1 MSLLREGGGAS
12 NMKSFASFHPVVIF
26 VYYVAVII
34 LTMFMMHPFILV
46 LSLIGS
52 LFLFALMNPIRVFWR
67 DSCFYVLFFLLIAIT
82 NPIFVHKGE
91 TILFFLNDNPVTLE
105 AIIYG
110 FAIATMLVAV
120 IFWSKSYSDIITSDK
135 FIYLFG
141 KAIPKLS
148 LIISIALRFIP
159 LFKERIKKVN
169 QAQKTLG
176 LYTSKSIADR
186 VISGIRIFNSMI
198 TWALENSIQQAD
210 AMKAQ
215 GYGLKGRTNFSLFP
229 WYVRDII
236 MLTFILLI
244 FGLVMFFHAKNGY
257 QFNYYP
263 VITKIKFSIRNIY
276 QFSFILILMILPS
289 LIEIKEN
296 IQWKYLKSKM

>member
-1 MSLLREGGGAS
+1 
-12 NMKSFASFHPVVIF
+12 MKSFASFHPIVIF

-34 LTMFMMHPFILV
+34 LTMFMMHPFILG
-46 LSLIGS
+46 LSLFGS
-52 LFLFALMNPIRVFWR
+52 LVLFALMNPIRVFWR
-67 DSCFYVLFFLLIAIT
+67 DICFYALFFLLIAIT

-110 FAIATMLVAV
+110 FAVATMLVAV
-120 IFWSKSYSDIITSDK
+120 IFWSKSYNDIITSDK

-141 KAIPKLS
+141 KIVPKLS

-159 LFKERIKKVN
+159 LFKEQIKKVN
-169 QAQKTLG
+169 QTQKTLG
-176 LYTSKSIADR
+176 LYTSKSISDR
-186 VISGIRIFNSMI
+186 VLSGIRLFNSLI

-215 GYGLKGRTNFSLFP
+215 GYGLKGRTNFSLFY

-244 FGLVMFFHAKNGY
+244 FGSIMFLYVKDSNHFT
-257 QFNYYP
+257 YYP
-263 VITKIKFSIRNIY
+263 IITKIPLSIQNIC
-276 QFSFILILMILPS
+276 QFVLILILMILPS
-289 LIEIKEN
+289 LIEVKEI

>member
-1 MSLLREGGGAS
+1 
-12 NMKSFASFHPVVIF
+12 
-26 VYYVAVII
+26 
-34 LTMFMMHPFILV
+34 MFMMHPFILG
-46 LSLIGS
+46 LSLFGS
-52 LFLFALMNPIRVFWR
+52 LVLFALMNPIRVFWR
-67 DSCFYVLFFLLIAIT
+67 DICFYALFFLLIAIT

-110 FAIATMLVAV
+110 FAVATMLVAV
-120 IFWSKSYSDIITSDK
+120 IFWSKSYNDIITSDK

-141 KAIPKLS
+141 KIVPKLS

-159 LFKERIKKVN
+159 LFKEQIKKVN
-169 QAQKTLG
+169 QTQKTLG
-176 LYTSKSIADR
+176 LYTSKSISDR
-186 VISGIRIFNSMI
+186 VLSGIRLFNSLI

-215 GYGLKGRTNFSLFP
+215 GYGLKGRTNFSLFY

-244 FGLVMFFHAKNGY
+244 FGSIMFLYVKDSNHFT
-257 QFNYYP
+257 YYP
-263 VITKIKFSIRNIY
+263 IITKIPLSIQNIC
-276 QFSFILILMILPS
+276 QFVLILILMILPS
-289 LIEIKEN
+289 LIEVKEI